1 MSWRICKL
9 VMARDLKIALRRRSD
24 VFNPL
29 LFLLMVISL
38 FPIAVGPGADVLGR
52 IAAGVIWVAAL
63 LTSLLGLERL
73 FRDDFQDGSLEQMLL
88 LPSPLVSIAAAKIG
102 VHWLLTGLPIVLLS
116 PLLALL
122 LKLPLEALPALVAT
136 LLLGTP
142 ILSAVG
148 ALGAALTVSLQRGS
162 IVLSLLV
169 LPLFIPLLIFATA
182 AVEAALFGAPMLGQL
197 LLLASL
203 AVLTL
208 TLMPFAVAAA
218 VRVSVN

>member
-73 FRDDFQDGSLEQMLL
+73 FRDDFYDGSLEQMLL
-88 LPSPLVSIAAAKIG
+88 LPSPLVGIAAAKIG

-122 LKLPLEALPALVAT
+122 LKLPLEALPALVGT

-208 TLMPFAVAAA
+208 TLMPIAVAAA
-218 VRVSVN
+218 IRVSVN